1 MKELRM
7 RGRILTLLAAL
18 AVLASPLTS
27 QQPARP
33 AAIDIPVARKAVV
46 TIQALDASGQL
57 MASGTGFFVTEGYV
71 VTAAHVLEDAAG
83 CRIELSDGQ
92 RQRCS
97 VAAADT
103 AKDVAMLTVS
113 GRPPS
118 TLRWGTSEG
127 TKDGDEVT
135 VISNPLGQLPG
146 TVSRGIISASRVVNG
161 TKLLQISAAISH
173 GSSGAPVLNARGQ
186 VIGIVRSTIE
196 AGQSLNFATATDAIR
211 NLNNDQVA
219 VADGQALLTPK
230 NVINTA
236 ANAVGRR
243 SPGGGSLVSMPQIS
257 IGQTVTGS
265 LTGSDSLY
273 PDTTY
278 FKMYQFTTTPGRE
291 ITIDLSSSDFDPVLI
306 VRGEGLAQSL
316 VDDDGGPGCS
326 ARVSQAFLARGPY
339 RILVNTTSAPHRQ
352 TGRFTLA
359 ISEGSQHVQGRS
371 ENDCSPAG
379 AAPATSI
386 RVGETVNGTLASSD
400 SLYPDNSYFKF
411 YQFTA
416 PAGRAVTIDLSS
428 DDFDPVLI
436 IRGSDLDNS
445 IINDDGGPGCYSRV
459 SRTFP
464 STGPYRILVNTTN
477 TPERQTGRFS
487 LSITEGAKSI
497 QEGSAASADCR
508 SGSTAT
514 HSIDV
519 GQTQSGNLTRTD
531 IVLDSD
537 TTYAQAWTI
546 QGRAGQTITI
556 DLESDAFDSYLF
568 LRGPGIGGGR
578 DFQDDDSGGNCHAR
592 LTATFPQSGEYE
604 IVVNTAGGD
613 HYVTGAFTLSV
624 TSGSKPKS
632 VAQCHR
638 SNQ

>member
-1 MKELRM
+1 M
-7 RGRILTLLAAL
+7 
-18 AVLASPLTS
+18 S
-27 QQPARP
+27 QKPATRP
-33 AAIDIPVARKAVV
+33 APAAAGIDIPVARKAVV

-83 CRIELSDGQ
+83 CRIEMSDGQ
-92 RQRCS
+92 QQRCS

-103 AKDVAMLTVS
+103 AKDVAMLMVS
-113 GRPPS
+113 GRPPV
-118 TLRWGTSEG
+118 TLRWGASESM
-127 TKDGDEVT
+127 KDGDDVT

-161 TKLLQISAAISH
+161 TKLLQISAPISH

-186 VIGIVRSTIE
+186 VVGIVRSTIE

-219 VADGQALLTPK
+219 VAEGQALLSSK
-230 NVINTA
+230 NIVNTA
-236 ANAVGRR
+236 GSSTRASIG
-243 SPGGGSLVSMPQIS
+243 SPVSLPQIS
-257 IGQTVTGS
+257 VGQTITAS
-265 LTGSDSLY
+265 LSGTDSLY

-278 FKMYQFTTTPGRE
+278 YRMYQFTTTPGRE

-306 VRGEGLAQSL
+306 VRGEGLAQSI
-316 VDDDGGPGCS
+316 VNDDGGPGCAS
-326 ARVSQAFLARGPY
+326 RVSQAFLGPGPY
-339 RILVNTTSAPHRQ
+339 RILVNTTASPHRQ

-359 ISEGSQHVQGRS
+359 ISEGSQHVQDRS
-371 ENDCSPAG
+371 ENDCSAGGSQVAG
-379 AAPATSI
+379 ARSPATTI
-386 RVGETVNGTLASSD
+386 RVGETVNGTLTSSD
-400 SLYPDNSYFKF
+400 SLYPDNSYFKY

-416 PAGRAVTIDLSS
+416 PAGRSVTIDLSS
-428 DDFDPVLI
+428 DEFDPVLI
-436 IRGSDLDNS
+436 VRGADLSSS

-459 SRTFP
+459 SRVFS
-464 STGPYRILVNTTN
+464 STGPYRILVNTTS
-477 TPERQTGRFS
+477 TPERQTGHFS
-487 LSITEGAKSI
+487 LSITEGTKPV
-497 QEGSAASADCR
+497 QDGSAATADCQSANTASSST
-508 SGSTAT
+508 SGNE

-519 GQTQSGNLTRTD
+519 GQTQQGSLSRSD

-546 QGRAGQTITI
+546 QGRANQTITI

-568 LRGPGIGGGR
+568 LRGPGITSGR

-592 LTATFPQSGEYE
+592 LTATFPQAGEYE
-604 IVVNTAGGD
+604 IVVNTAGGG

-632 VAQCHR
+632 VAACRR
-638 SNQ
+638 SQ